1 MTAHSS
7 IVGGSTAK
15 RVIACPGSVALCAKM
30 PPQPPS
36 PYAEEGTLL
45 HSAIQMVV
53 ESGESSIDVGLEMGL
68 TDSQIE
74 KLRFCEETLDLIDP
88 LFEVE
93 WRPEQRVEF
102 DGALQGV
109 FGTVDMLGVFGE
121 TGYVLD
127 WKFGDGVAVEAKEN
141 EQLLFYAAAARAS
154 GHLHGT
160 SRLRMFIVQ
169 PPFVREWATDWARV
183 DQFETDL
190 LIAVKLSQSAE
201 PPMAL
206 GSHCRWCAAKPI
218 CPMMTGA
225 ADRAL
230 RASLEGLDA
239 AAIGEHLQQADLL
252 EDWIKS
258 VRDLGQQMLEN
269 TVAVPGWKLVQ
280 KQARRKWVDE
290 ARALEV
296 LGEEFVERSLMT
308 PAQVEKVLK
317 KRKETLPD
325 DLIVAVS
332 SGVTLAT
339 EADPRPAVVQIGRQL
354 TAALSK
360 IV

>member
-45 HSAIQMVV
+45 HLAIQTVLDT
-53 ESGESSIDVGLEMGL
+53 GESAVDVGLEMGL
-68 TDSQIE
+68 TDRQIE
-74 KLRFCEETLDLIDP
+74 KIRFCEETLDLIDP
-88 LFEVE
+88 LFDTYWKIEA
-93 WRPEQRVEF
+93 RVGF
-102 DGALQGV
+102 DGALAGV
-109 FGTVDMLGVFGE
+109 YGTVDLLGQRRE
-121 TGYVLD
+121 TGIILD
-127 WKFGDGVAVEAKEN
+127 WKFGDGVAVEAENN

-154 GHLHGT
+154 GHLSDAT
-160 SRLRMFIVQ
+160 KLRLIIVQ
-169 PPFVREWATDWARV
+169 PPFVREWQTDWARV

-190 LIAVKLSQSAE
+190 LIAVKLAQSAE

-206 GSHCRWCAAKPI
+206 GPHCRWCTAKPV

-258 VRDLGQQMLEN
+258 VRELGQQMLEN

-290 ARALEV
+290 ARALEI

-308 PAQVEKVLK
+308 PTQVEKVLK
-317 KRKETLPD
+317 KRKKTLPD
-325 DLIVAVS
+325 DLVVAVS